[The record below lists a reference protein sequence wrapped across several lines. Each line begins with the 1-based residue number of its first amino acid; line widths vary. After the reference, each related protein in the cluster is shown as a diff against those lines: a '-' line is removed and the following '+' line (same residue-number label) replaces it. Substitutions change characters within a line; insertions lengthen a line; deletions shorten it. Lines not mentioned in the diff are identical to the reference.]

1 MKTFRV
7 LTVCGTGIATSTVA
21 AEKCKEMLTARGLKI
36 EVIECKATEVESK
49 LPVFQPDVI
58 VHTTILGSKVAENV
72 KKFRGLAF
80 LTGIGMD
87 KLADEIADYL
97 KTLDK

>member
-21 AEKCKEMLTARGLKI
+21 AEKCKEFLTKRGLSV
-36 EVIECKATEVESK
+36 EVVECKAVEVSGK
-49 LPVFQPDVI
+49 IPVYNPHV
-58 VHTTILGSKVAENV
+58 VVATTPINDSALHGV
-72 KKFRGLAF
+72 KKFVGLPF
-80 LTGIGMD
+80 LIGVGMD

-97 KTLDK
+97 RSLG